1 MKRIIVLLVIVCMFS
16 NIMFLDR
23 SNAEELFVGD
33 LIEFNSKMMKSVSSQ
48 ISSATDLTTTSNN
61 RAILAALLSLE
72 FAYQRPDLEIDYSLP
87 IYVGKSG
94 TMASAMFCT
103 VKGYVLVIY
112 QKNPF
117 STSYGISN
125 SKDAYMAKKALELAS
140 DSVWEVP
147 LNQYNEKLAL
157 LVNQL

>member
-1 MKRIIVLLVIVCMFS
+1 MKRILVLLVIVCMFS
-16 NIMFLDR
+16 NIFFLGR

-33 LIEFNSKMMKSVSSQ
+33 LVEFNSKMMESVSSQ

-72 FAYQRPDLEIDYSLP
+72 FVYQRHDLEIDYSFP

-94 TMASAMFCT
+94 TMASVMFCT
-103 VKGYVLVIY
+103 ESGYVLVIY
-112 QKNPF
+112 QKAPL
-117 STSYGISN
+117 STGYGISN
-125 SKDAYMAKKALELAS
+125 IKDAYIAKKALEIAS

-147 LNQYNEKLAL
+147 LNLYNEKLAL